1 MRLAPVSEQV
11 KPKEAA
17 IGVRDISRMTK
28 AEALAALAHKIDTGR
43 LTKREA
49 LAIELIDRMVADPH
63 TVTDQFFTQL
73 KDAFSEDEL
82 IEMVFAGALFI
93 WGNHFN
99 ISMRVNTDAESAY
112 PHNLVYAEAEP
123 SGRSGKGG

>member
-1 MRLAPVSEQV
+1 M

-28 AEALAALAHKIDTGR
+28 AQALAALAHKIDTGQ

-63 TVTDQFFTQL
+63 SVTDEFFARL
-73 KDAFSEDEL
+73 KQAFSEDEL
-82 IEMVFAGALFI
+82 IELVFAGALFI

-99 ISMRVNTDAESAY
+99 ITMRVDTDPESAY
-112 PHNLVYAEAEP
+112 PHDLAYAEAAP
-123 SGRSGKGG
+123 GA